1 MVVVVARNIRR
12 GGLHYAHFWMVGADT
27 EPVGLGLSA
36 SMVEFGISTI
46 LENAWGKKTQHILML
61 QIKMNSVQEMCGTN
75 KNLLRVIRGVSSDD
89 MQSNTKTDH
98 IIHALQPALPCWLI

>member
-12 GGLHYAHFWMVGADT
+12 GGLHYAHLWMVGADT

-46 LENAWGKKTQHILML
+46 LENAWGKKQKYILML

-75 KNLLRVIRGVSSDD
+75 KNLMRVIESLLMTCSPIPRLTTLF
-89 MQSNTKTDH
+89 MHCNQLY
-98 IIHALQPALPCWLI
+98 HAG